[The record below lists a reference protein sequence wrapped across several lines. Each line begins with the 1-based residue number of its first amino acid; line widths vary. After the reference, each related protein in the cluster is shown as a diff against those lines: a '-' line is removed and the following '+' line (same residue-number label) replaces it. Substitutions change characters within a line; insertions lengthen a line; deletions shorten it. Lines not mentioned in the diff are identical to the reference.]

1 MKRQRLFTST
11 IQATMMNKL
20 KIKLEQIVYNK
31 DKIKKRKGD
40 KKMLNVI
47 IKDFAGDN
55 NYNLKLSEEQYNLL
69 EWLINEELL
78 LDVSVEIFEGIEFKE
93 I

>member
-1 MKRQRLFTST
+1 
-11 IQATMMNKL
+11 
-20 KIKLEQIVYNK
+20 
-31 DKIKKRKGD
+31 
-40 KKMLNVI
+40 MLNVI
-47 IKDFAGDN
+47 IKDPAGDN

>member
-1 MKRQRLFTST
+1 
-11 IQATMMNKL
+11 
-20 KIKLEQIVYNK
+20 
-31 DKIKKRKGD
+31 
-40 KKMLNVI
+40 MLNVI

>member
-1 MKRQRLFTST
+1 
-11 IQATMMNKL
+11 
-20 KIKLEQIVYNK
+20 
-31 DKIKKRKGD
+31 
-40 KKMLNVI
+40 MLNVL
-47 IKDFAGDN
+47 IKDSAGDN